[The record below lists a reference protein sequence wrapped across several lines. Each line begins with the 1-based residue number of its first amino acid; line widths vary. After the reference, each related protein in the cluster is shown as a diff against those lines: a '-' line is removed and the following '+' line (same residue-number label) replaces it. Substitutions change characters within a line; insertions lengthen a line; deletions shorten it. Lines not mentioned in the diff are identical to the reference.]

1 MIMELPNKHRTF
13 LDSVK
18 NCLEGIV
25 YTFKHENNFKRE
37 IIIGIT
43 VIITSFIL
51 KINFLEWCIVLL
63 LINFVLVCEL
73 INTALEKTVDLY
85 TKEYN
90 EIGKVIK
97 DAAGGAVLTMC
108 FFSSIIGCIIF
119 LPKIINLIKIM

>member
-1 MIMELPNKHRTF
+1 MESPNKRRTF

-25 YTFKHENNFKRE
+25 YTFNHENNFKRE
-37 IIIGIT
+37 IIIGII
-43 VIITSFIL
+43 VIIFSFIL
-51 KINFLEWCIVLL
+51 KINFIEWCIVLL

-97 DAAGGAVLTMC
+97 DAAGGAVWTMC
-108 FFSSIIGCIIF
+108 IFSSTIGIIIF
-119 LPKIINLIKIM
+119 LPKVINLIKEI

>member
-1 MIMELPNKHRTF
+1 MESKNKRRTF
-13 LDSVK
+13 IDSVK

-25 YTFKHENNFKRE
+25 YTFNHENNFKRE
-37 IIIGIT
+37 IILGIL
-43 VIITSFIL
+43 VIIAGFFFQISI
-51 KINFLEWCIVLL
+51 LEWCVVLL

-90 EIGKVIK
+90 AIGKVIK

-108 FFSSIIGCIIF
+108 IFSSIIGIIIF
-119 LPKIINLIKIM
+119 LPKIIDLIKTI